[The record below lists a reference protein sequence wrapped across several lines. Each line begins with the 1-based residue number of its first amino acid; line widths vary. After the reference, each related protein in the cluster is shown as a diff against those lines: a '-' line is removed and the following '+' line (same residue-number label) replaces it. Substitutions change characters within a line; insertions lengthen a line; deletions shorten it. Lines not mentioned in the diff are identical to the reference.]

1 VFNGP
6 SFGRFQLPTAVG
18 RAMDPVERPAPSS
31 AEAQRIERSVR
42 ERIAPSPELL
52 RKVAESIARLEAR
65 AKEVARTR
73 GSPMVR
79 CLVAGSA
86 ARGTFLADRLDL
98 DLFLLFPPSL
108 DRAAL
113 EREGIAV
120 ARELLDRTET
130 RYAEHPYLRGR
141 FDDFAVD
148 AVPGYAIDD
157 PSHPLSAVDR
167 TPFHQR
173 YLAARS
179 TPALVE
185 EIRLT
190 KQFLRALGIYGSEAR
205 TGGFSGY
212 LVELLTLR
220 FGSLDTLLEE
230 AERWRIPVRL
240 PTDPNAR
247 PRVPDEVALVL
258 DDPVDPN
265 RNVATA
271 LSRRNLA
278 LFILAAGE
286 YRARPKGEFFEL
298 PTRNPPEL
306 AESLARVRDRGSHV
320 SALAL
325 RRPALVDDILFPQL
339 RKAERAIAEAATRLG
354 FQVLGTAS
362 AAGEGGLVVLVE
374 MDARELPRVRVH
386 EGPPVGI
393 DRGAEFLAKW
403 TDPGAPVLQG
413 PYLTEDGKLAVDTV
427 RTERTAESL
436 LTRELPRL
444 PIGKDLHADLEAGT
458 AFRTLAEAGDRP
470 ELRQALGELLDRRL
484 PWLPKRSA

>member
-1 VFNGP
+1 
-6 SFGRFQLPTAVG
+6 
-18 RAMDPVERPAPSS
+18 
-31 AEAQRIERSVR
+31 
-42 ERIAPSPELL
+42 
-52 RKVAESIARLEAR
+52 
-65 AKEVARTR
+65 
-73 GSPMVR
+73 MVR

-108 DRAAL
+108 DRASL
-113 EREGIAV
+113 EREGMAV

-173 YLAARS
+173 YLAART
-179 TPALVE
+179 TPTLVE
-185 EIRLT
+185 EVRLT

-220 FGSLDTLLEE
+220 FGSLDGLLEE
-230 AERWRIPVRL
+230 SERWRIPVHL

-247 PRVPDEVALVL
+247 PRVPVDVALVL

-286 YRARPKGEFFEL
+286 YRARPRSEFFEL
-298 PTRNPPEL
+298 RTRTPPEIS
-306 AESLARVRDRGSHV
+306 ESIDRIRDRASHV
-320 SALAL
+320 SVLAL
-325 RRPALVDDILFPQL
+325 PRPALVDDILFPQL
-339 RKAERAIAEAATRLG
+339 RKAERAVAEAATRLG
-354 FQVLGTAS
+354 FQVLGAAS
-362 AAGEGGLVVLVE
+362 AAGEGGLVIVVE
-374 MDARELPRVRVH
+374 MSTPELPRVRVH
-386 EGPPVGI
+386 EGPPAGI

-403 TDPGAPVLQG
+403 TDAGAGVLQG
-413 PYLTEDGKLAVDTV
+413 PYLTEEGKLAVDTI
-427 RTERTAESL
+427 RAERGAEAL

-444 PIGKDLHADLEAGT
+444 PIGKDLHADLDPGAS
-458 AFRTLAEAGDRP
+458 FRPLAEAGDRP

-484 PWLPKRSA
+484 PWLPKRAG